1 MGRVKARRRLAED
14 GSPYQAMRKQQR
26 AKAGMRMK
34 VFAQGGRPLSIAQ
47 AGQRSYLHPAFDN
60 LSSQFANCE
69 LVCVPCSAP
78 LYADKQKVQDQISQQ
93 RINLADVKYLDW
105 DRVHSIINSFVNPQA
120 RSVFDQSE
128 TGLRPHHCAVRHI
141 FE

>member
-1 MGRVKARRRLAED
+1 M
-14 GSPYQAMRKQQR
+14 QKQQR

-93 RINLADVKYLDW
+93 RINLADVKYLDL
-105 DRVHSIINSFVNPQA
+105 DRDGIILNSYVNPQA
-120 RSVFDQSE
+120 ENSQSAFASAPLHILQYVSSEGISRGGLDAVNERSGRAF
-128 TGLRPHHCAVRHI
+128 RW
-141 FE
+141 